1 MKVLIPRNTPIPVR
15 ESDVFSTSESNQS
28 SVVVQVRQGE
38 RPLASENKSLG
49 KFRLSGIPPAPRG
62 IPQVQV
68 AFDIDANGLLE
79 VSATDR
85 TTGRKQTVS
94 ISGGSNLNEQEINMM
109 IAEAKSKATEDR
121 MKRSVIDRKN
131 NALTLICLL
140 YTSPS
145 PRDGLLSRMPS
156 SA

>member
-1 MKVLIPRNTPIPVR
+1 M
-15 ESDVFSTSESNQS
+15 
-28 SVVVQVRQGE
+28 QVRQGE

-62 IPQVQV
+62 IPQAQV

-131 NALTLICLL
+131 NALTLIAQAERRLRDASL
-140 YTSPS
+140 EFGPVSYTHLTLPTN
-145 PRDGLLSRMPS
+145 REV
-156 SA
+156 